1 MRLSSRAAGAL
12 GALLVALAVAV
23 GAFGAHTLEG
33 RLPATRLGT
42 LETSVR
48 YQTYGGLGLLA
59 MALVARAARR
69 RAGAEAVGDAAAG
82 APAAARTAASAEGA
96 AALLAL
102 GVLLFCGALY
112 LLAAGGPSLL
122 GLVAPFG
129 GAAMI
134 AAWLWLA
141 LALWR
146 EPVT

>member
-1 MRLSSRAAGAL
+1 MRLGPRAAGSL

-33 RLPATRLGT
+33 RLPADRLST

-59 MALVARAARR
+59 MALAARVARGGTATAAGGAVGAS
-69 RAGAEAVGDAAAG
+69 AGAE
-82 APAAARTAASAEGA
+82 RS

-112 LLAAGGPSLL
+112 LLAAGGPRLL
-122 GLVAPFG
+122 GLVAPLG

-134 AAWLWLA
+134 ASWLWLA
-141 LALWR
+141 LSLWR
-146 EPVT
+146 EPVTPSP